1 MIVEPA
7 AKASEATIR
16 KHLELKI
23 PLKKRRSYH
32 VDRNILGYVR
42 IIIKKPWPF
51 GRVVT
56 FVLPDDKNIIN
67 TAEAVVLR
75 VVDQEGLHRD

>member
-1 MIVEPA
+1 MEPA

-16 KHLELKI
+16 KHLELRI
-23 PLKKRRSYH
+23 PLNKRWSYH

-42 IIIKKPWPF
+42 IVIKKPWPF
-51 GRVVT
+51 GRFVT

-75 VVDQEGLHRD
+75 VVEQEGLHRD